1 MLYCVLCVTAG
12 ELDYDPAALMQ
23 RCVTSEFNTVANVFI
38 TVSDMRL
45 SMLLYTSNFTNYMT
59 SGSCCSTVWIAFRT
73 KQLSATNTADCDMLR
88 PDACAMYTDG
98 CINDVRDL
106 P

>member
-23 RCVTSEFNTVANVFI
+23 RCVTSEFNTVPG
-38 TVSDMRL
+38 TRL

-59 SGSCCSTVWIAFRT
+59 SESCCSTVWIAFGT
-73 KQLSATNTADCDMLR
+73 KQLSAMNNADSDMLR
-88 PDACAMYTDG
+88 SDACAMYTDG
-98 CINDVRDL
+98 CMNDVRDL
-106 P
+106 A